1 MSSSSAAALK
11 PWLPSGNN
19 NNNNNNKEC
28 HKKPNDKEKR
38 KNSKLMNNLYVYA
51 NTNNSNINTKINTDI
66 MYTPT
71 INYKY
76 NDDYSFNNTPKKDID
91 IYSEISQNIYDN
103 CSKKHD
109 NKSIISQNSK
119 SQYKKVLKESSRLA
133 LSGYLID
140 KTTVI
145 ESCRQGILL
154 LNRGSTRYSLLL

>member
-1 MSSSSAAALK
+1 MSSSSSSAAALK
-11 PWLPSGNN
+11 PWLPSGNNNN

-76 NDDYSFNNTPKKDID
+76 NDDYSFNITPKKDID
-91 IYSEISQNIYDN
+91 IYSEISQNIYVDT
-103 CSKKHD
+103 H
-109 NKSIISQNSK
+109 IFI
-119 SQYKKVLKESSRLA
+119 
-133 LSGYLID
+133 LSA
-140 KTTVI
+140 
-145 ESCRQGILL
+145 
-154 LNRGSTRYSLLL
+154 